1 MSKKSKKVAITV
13 GIILLL
19 GGVYYFL
26 TNKKRKC
33 IKAEGKWDKPTK
45 TCSVEAIKSII
56 QDAYD
61 DLHFETNKS
70 VIAPLS
76 YDSLIKLSE
85 YLVDNPT
92 VNLLLAGHT
101 DNQGSDAYNQKLS
114 EDRALAVKVY
124 LVGKGIDETRIST
137 IGYGE
142 SKPISDNTS
151 ASGRKKN
158 RRVEFILK

>member
-1 MSKKSKKVAITV
+1 MSKTSKKVAITV
-13 GIILLL
+13 GLTLLF

-45 TCSVEAIKSII
+45 TCFVEAIKS
-56 QDAYD
+56 AYES
-61 DLHFETNKS
+61 LTFETNKS
-70 VIAPLS
+70 VIASSS

-92 VNLLLAGHT
+92 VNLLLEGHT

-124 LVGKGIDETRIST
+124 LVDKGVDETRIST

-142 SKPISDNTS
+142 LKPIADNTS
-151 ASGRKKN
+151 DGGRKTN